1 MFPSFVDVQKI
12 GRDNLDAATKSIAAV
27 SRSLQALAADSADYT
42 RRSFET
48 SATTLERLAGAR
60 SLDKAVEIQ
69 ADYARSAYEALVAQS
84 ARLGDAFT
92 DLAKETTKPFEGL
105 LAKASGK

>member
-1 MFPSFVDVQKI
+1 MFPPFVDVQKI
-12 GRDNLDAATKSIAAV
+12 GRDNLDAATKSVAAV
-27 SRSLQALAADSADYT
+27 SRSLQALAADSADFS
-42 RRSFET
+42 RRSFEA
-48 SATTLERLAGAR
+48 SASTLERLAGAR
-60 SLDKAVEIQ
+60 SLDKAMEIQ